1 MRHGM
6 KFEGGRLV
14 KNPTEVFL
22 IHKHDV
28 EFLGHPPAKTKKA
41 EDERQERM
49 TRSILKNGFMLGLN
63 SPKERVLIV
72 EDGLVIGIF
81 RSLAEIHNYVQKGY
95 PAADIRKHKADMLA
109 SGPP

>member
-1 MRHGM
+1 
-6 KFEGGRLV
+6 
-14 KNPTEVFL
+14 
-22 IHKHDV
+22 
-28 EFLGHPPAKTKKA
+28 
-41 EDERQERM
+41 M